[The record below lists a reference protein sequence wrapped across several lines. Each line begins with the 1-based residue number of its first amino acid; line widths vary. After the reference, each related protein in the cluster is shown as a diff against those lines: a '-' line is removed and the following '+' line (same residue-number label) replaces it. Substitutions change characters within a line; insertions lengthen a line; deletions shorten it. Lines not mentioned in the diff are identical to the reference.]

1 MNKATPKLAM
11 MHSLSFVLITALL
24 VGCSKDDP
32 KTVTSEAAPKDP
44 NIVMV
49 SKQLATLIK
58 VETASEGTVNDMIR
72 IPGRI
77 EADGLKTAR
86 IGSPIAGRIA
96 QIRAQPGDQVKAGM
110 TLAELNSP
118 ELGNAQLALLKA
130 HSSEQLARRAVERAE
145 VLLKSDVIG
154 SAELLRRQSE
164 LSVASAEKRA
174 AADQL
179 RVLGVSQGAINQ
191 LLNSGAITSNAPIT
205 ATLSGTILERRVAQ
219 GQVVQPADVLFIIS
233 DLSTIWAV
241 AEVPEQEAS
250 LVSKGQ
256 KIVIEVPAL
265 SDGQRDGKVT
275 YISDVVSPDTRTVRV
290 VAQLDNPDRLLK
302 PAMLSSMLIEGHG
315 RKVPLIPATAVVR
328 ENNQDGIFVEVAP
341 SQYKLITVK
350 LGQDHNGKRP
360 LLEALPEGQRIVVDG
375 AFHLNNERNRLN
387 LGGQE

>member
-1 MNKATPKLAM
+1 MNKPYLHLSLPSCFSLVLLAAVLTGCGKEAPAPVAEETPL
-11 MHSLSFVLITALL
+11 
-24 VGCSKDDP
+24 
-32 KTVTSEAAPKDP
+32 KDP
-44 NIVMV
+44 NIVIV
-49 SKQLATLIK
+49 SQQLATLIK
-58 VETASEGTVNDMIR
+58 VDTASEGTVNDMIR
-72 IPGRI
+72 IPGRM
-77 EADGLKTAR
+77 EADAQKTAR
-86 IGSPIAGRIA
+86 IGAPIAGRIT
-96 QIRAQPGDQVKAGM
+96 QIRAQPGDQVKTGM

-130 HSSEQLARRAVERAE
+130 HSAEQLALRAVERAE

-174 AADQL
+174 AVDQL
-179 RVLGVSQGAINQ
+179 RVLGVSQVAINQ

-219 GQVVQPADVLFIIS
+219 GQVVQPADVLFVIS

-290 VAQLDNPDRLLK
+290 VALLDNPDRLLK
-302 PAMLSSMLIEGHG
+302 PAMLSTMLIEGHG
-315 RKVPLIPATAVVR
+315 RKVPLIPSTAVVR
-328 ENNQDGIFVEVAP
+328 ENNQDAIFVEVGS
-341 SQYKLITVK
+341 SQYKLMPVR
-350 LGQDHNGKRP
+350 LGTDHNGKRP
-360 LLEALPEGQRIVVDG
+360 LLESLPDGQRIVIEG
-375 AFHLNNERNRLN
+375 AFHLNNERNRIN